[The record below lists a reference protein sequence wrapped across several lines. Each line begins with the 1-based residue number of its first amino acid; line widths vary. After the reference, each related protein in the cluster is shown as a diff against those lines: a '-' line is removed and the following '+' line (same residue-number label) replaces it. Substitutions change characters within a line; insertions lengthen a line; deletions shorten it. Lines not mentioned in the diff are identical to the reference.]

1 MSLAPTV
8 ERPATGKSAG
18 RIGLVALLIGAL
30 AATQWTRDQ
39 AIAYHDSIRNRSSMP
54 GAVASNNDTSLS
66 SMPSFATALLL
77 GGLRGPLVMILWTS
91 SENQKQQRDLQDF
104 DTKVEWIRLLQP
116 EFDTVH
122 LFQIWNKAY
131 NISVQMASL
140 RNKYTT
146 ILDAIDYG
154 QKVEKERP
162 DDINILTA
170 VANLYGEKLGTSQE
184 HVYYRSRIRRESQTL
199 IRVTFSANRADE
211 FRSAAGK
218 CGWTE
223 KDSPLEP
230 NEQNQTDRV
239 VIEPMIARQLEKD
252 FTGPGVEYSPETR
265 PESQQND
272 PSWRRVR
279 LDPMLDEN
287 GRILPALL
295 VPRYPRPADLA
306 PSQPWYDGSQL
317 QFLKQYE
324 QPEPFRYGLSTLALA
339 YNDYKKAQLLQTLWH
354 QHHIQTGGT
363 VVDARPAITLKDW
376 AKDEW
381 ERGRRFELGMW
392 DRFVPES
399 TDPIALERPTADVA
413 FSTPTTGR
421 FDRDGAL
428 YSYGLAARLFHD
440 ALGEYRQHIEAY
452 KTFATV
458 YFVHVDD
465 VTSGEQLMRAD
476 YDYLAASDAAGA
488 ERTRLLQSAADEYR
502 AAMVHFA
509 VTVLKYYVDDQV
521 MGAAYPRDPHTG
533 QQYNRATIESSDPN
547 TYLQTLEAVKAAN
560 LRFFQDPATHQ
571 YSLARDT
578 YRDDREEYLIYIGR
592 CESRIRALLS
602 LGIAPR

>member
-1 MSLAPTV
+1 MTLAPTIQ
-8 ERPATGKSAG
+8 RPPTGNSAG
-18 RIGLVALLIGAL
+18 RIGLVGLLIASL
-30 AATQWTRDQ
+30 AATCWTRDQ
-39 AIAYHDSIRNRSSMP
+39 AIAYRDSIRNRSALP
-54 GAVASNNDTSLS
+54 GAVAPNTDTSLS

-91 SENQKQQRDLQDF
+91 SEGQKQERDLQDF

-140 RNKYTT
+140 GNKYTT

-154 QKVEKERP
+154 QKVERERP

-199 IRVTFSANRADE
+199 IRVTFPAGRADE
-211 FRSAAGK
+211 FRSVAGK

-239 VIEPMIARQLEKD
+239 VIEPVIATQLEKD
-252 FTGPGVEYSPETR
+252 FIGPGVEYSPETR
-265 PESQQND
+265 RESQQND
-272 PSWRRVR
+272 PTWRRIR
-279 LDPMLDEN
+279 LDPLLDEN

-295 VPRYPRPADLA
+295 VPRYPRPADLP
-306 PSQPWYDGSQL
+306 PSQPWYDGSPL

-324 QPEPFRYGLSTLALA
+324 EPEPFRYGISTLALA
-339 YNDYKKAQLLQTLWH
+339 YNDYKQAQLLQTLWH
-354 QHHIQTGGT
+354 QHHIQTGDA

-381 ERGRRFELGMW
+381 ERGRRFELHAW
-392 DRFVPES
+392 NQFVPEGA
-399 TDPIALERPTADVA
+399 DPIALERPTADVP
-413 FSTPTTGR
+413 FDTPMTGR
-421 FDRDGAL
+421 FDHDGAL
-428 YSYGLAARLFHD
+428 YSYAMAARLFHD
-440 ALGEYRQHIEAY
+440 AMGEYRQHIEAY
-452 KTFATV
+452 KTFASV

-465 VTSGEQLMRAD
+465 AASGEHLMRAD
-476 YDYLAASDAAGA
+476 NDYLAAADATGA
-488 ERTRLLQSAADEYR
+488 ERTRLLQSASNEYR
-502 AAMVHFA
+502 AAMLHFA
-509 VTVLKYYVDDQV
+509 VTVLKYYVDEPV
-521 MGAAYPRDPHTG
+521 MAAVYPRDPHTG
-533 QQYNRATIESSDPN
+533 QQYNRANIEFSDPN
-547 TYLQTLEAVKAAN
+547 TYLRTLRAVEEANA
-560 LRFFQDPATHQ
+560 RYFMDPATHQ
-571 YSLARDT
+571 YSLGRDT
-578 YRDDREEYLIYIGR
+578 YRDDREEYRTHIGR
-592 CESRIRALLS
+592 CDARIRALLS
-602 LGIAPR
+602 LGISPR